1 MRGRLAAPSMTA
13 DRRTRILDRL
23 YPSGATDLDAV
34 HLGEV
39 CAETIGATG
48 AGLMLIADD
57 VPRGSVATTDAVST
71 LIEDL
76 QFALGEGPC
85 VDAYQ
90 QDRPV
95 LEPDLANPAVPRWV
109 AFTPPAVEAGARAIF
124 GFPLRVGAVRL
135 GALNLYCNRPGALSD
150 EQHADA
156 LVMADVAAQALLIMQ
171 AGAPPGVLAAE
182 LQAGS
187 NFQYIVHQASGMVAV
202 QLGVNVA
209 QALIRLKGYAFGHNR
224 PLTDVAQDVVA
235 RQLHFTDD
243 PDGGDADTS
252 AHR

>member
-1 MRGRLAAPSMTA
+1 MTA
-13 DRRTRILDRL
+13 DRRTRILSRL
-23 YPSGATDLDAV
+23 YPTGGTDLDAV
-34 HLGEV
+34 HLGQV
-39 CAETIGATG
+39 CAEVIGVTG
-48 AGLMLIADD
+48 AGLMLITDD
-57 VPRGSVATTDAVST
+57 VPRGSVATTDEVST

-76 QFALGEGPC
+76 QFALSEGPC
-85 VDAYQ
+85 VDAYH

-135 GALNLYCNRPGALSD
+135 GAMNLYCDQPVALTD

-171 AGAPPGVLAAE
+171 AGAPPGVVAAE

-187 NFQYIVHQASGMVAV
+187 NFQHVVHQASGMVAV
-202 QLGVNVA
+202 QLGVHVA
-209 QALIRLKGYAFGHNR
+209 QALIRLKGYAFGHDR
-224 PLTDVAQDVVA
+224 PLTDVAQDIVA
-235 RQLHFTDD
+235 RRLHFTDD
-243 PDGGDADTS
+243 PRGDS
-252 AHR
+252 AT